1 MRIKEI
7 KEFYLNHIEKLGYK
21 ITVKPMSQ
29 TSYAWANDGEENSS
43 KFHMVTNF
51 YINKCKG
58 WIFGLWITPKADKDF
73 FTDDDIYAY
82 EVNFFAEYEKNA
94 DKFKP
99 SATFLCE
106 TITIKDCEDLKNN
119 YTENMFTYYYYVEE
133 LIRMI
138 HKQPYIAYYMANTF
152 LKYPDYNGSYLFYFL
167 WDRFLANTWEIRM
180 PLVNLMWKLK
190 NKKKNKQKNK

>member
-1 MRIKEI
+1 MKIKEI
-7 KEFYLNHIEKLGYK
+7 KEFYLNYIEKLGYK

-29 TSYAWANDGEENSS
+29 TRYAWADDGEENSP

-58 WIFGLWITPKADKDF
+58 WIFGLWITPKANNDV
-73 FTDDDIYAY
+73 YAY
-82 EVNFFAEYEKNA
+82 EINLFADYEANI

-106 TITIKDCEDLKNN
+106 TITIKDDEDLEINLAEKV
-119 YTENMFTYYYYVEE
+119 FGYYVEE

-138 HKQPYIAYYMANTF
+138 HKQPYIAYYMAVTF
-152 LKYPDYNGSYLFYFL
+152 LKYPDYKGSYLFYFL
-167 WDRFLANTWEIRM
+167 WDRFLTNTWEIRR
-180 PLVNLMWKLK
+180 PFNSLKWKIK
-190 NKKKNKQKNK
+190 WKIIEYKEKKNK